1 VSRPIRFTF
10 ILFLAGLCTTLAAVG
25 GWRYARASA
34 PLSGPIILIS
44 IDTLRA
50 DHLPPY
56 GYAHVKTPAIAALAA
71 DGVVFERAYSH
82 SPQTL
87 PAHAALLSGRLPS
100 ENGVRVDEGAAIKPG
115 ERLLPQMLRDRG
127 YATAGVVSSALL
139 GKDTGIGQGFEF
151 FDPPPLDGTGSS
163 FGAAG
168 PPSLAETGSSLAGG
182 RRGSRDGGESEKIAE
197 RWLASHSTRA
207 FMFLH
212 LDEPHAPYAPPDRFA
227 EFAAYD
233 GEIAY
238 ADEIVGRLVKYLKSH
253 QLYDRSTIVLLSDHG
268 EGLGEHGEDEHGLFV
283 NREAVHVPLIIKQE
297 SNTSPGRRVGDVVQH
312 IDLVPTILDLV
323 KAPLPWGLRGRSLKP
338 LLEGTGRPAPV
349 SVYSESLY
357 GRTHFGWSAITAL
370 TSDRAPAPVLAEPV
384 EDAAKKSE
392 IVNSYRRAVAL
403 AADSR
408 WREAIPILQ
417 AILRQDV
424 EMAEVWRLLGT
435 VAARIDR
442 YDDVLNAAWYWIGLK
457 PEDPNAYLAAAA
469 ALVKLKRLDEAREQA
484 AVALTV
490 ASEKDRRPRAAA
502 HELLAR
508 LALAKHD
515 AETARE
521 EAALA
526 LKADP
531 AFPMPQY
538 VEARLLYDQGKYEE
552 ALTLFERAAAAL
564 EKPGASPIAELHF
577 YLGDVLIRQ
586 ERTAEA
592 EAALLE
598 ELRAFP
604 QNLRARSALA
614 LLYHTGGRSDE
625 ASSAVSDLIRAIPTP
640 DGYATAARLLTTF
653 GDRKHAEEL
662 RADARR
668 AFGDPAKRHR
678 ATY

>member
-1 VSRPIRFTF
+1 MSRPIRFTF

-56 GYAHVKTPAIAALAA
+56 GYTRVKTPAIAALAA

-115 ERLLPQMLRDRG
+115 ERLLAQMLRDRG

-151 FDPPPLDGTGSS
+151 FDPPP
-163 FGAAG
+163 
-168 PPSLAETGSSLAGG
+168 PPLIG
-182 RRGSRDGGESEKIAE
+182 RGSRDGAESEEIAE

-212 LDEPHAPYAPPDRFA
+212 LDEPHAPYEPPDRFA

-297 SNTSPGRRVGDVVQH
+297 SNTSPGRRVADVVQH

-357 GRTHFGWSAITAL
+357 GRAHFGWSAITAL
-370 TSDRAPAPVLAEPV
+370 TSERAPAPVLAEPV

-490 ASEKDRRPRAAA
+490 AAEKDRRPRAAA

-526 LKADP
+526 QKADP

-538 VEARLLYDQGKYEE
+538 VEARLLYDQSKYDE

-586 ERTAEA
+586 ERTVEA

-598 ELRAFP
+598 ELQAFP
-604 QNLRARSALA
+604 QNLRARGALA
-614 LLYHTGGRSDE
+614 LLYHSGGRSDE

-653 GDRKHAEEL
+653 GDRKQAETV
-662 RADARR
+662 RAEGRR
-668 AFGDPAKRHR
+668 VFAESSKLTR
-678 ATY
+678 APQSR

>member
-10 ILFLAGLCTTLAAVG
+10 ILFLAGLCTALAAVG

-56 GYAHVKTPAIAALAA
+56 GYTHVKTPAIAALAA

-87 PAHAALLSGRLPS
+87 PAHAALLSGKLPA
-100 ENGVRVDEGAAIKPG
+100 ENGVRVDEGGAVKPG

-151 FDPPPLDGTGSS
+151 FDPPSLAGKESS
-163 FGAAG
+163 FGRAG
-168 PPSLAETGSSLAGG
+168 PPSLT
-182 RRGSRDGGESEKIAE
+182 GSRDGAETEKIAE

-212 LDEPHAPYAPPDRFA
+212 LDEPHAPYDPPDRFA

-238 ADEIVGRLVKYLKSH
+238 ADEIVGRLVQYLKSH

-283 NREAVHVPLIIKQE
+283 NQEAVHVPLIIKQE
-297 SNTSPGRRVGDVVQH
+297 SNTSPGRRVRDVVQH

-323 KAPLPWGLRGRSLKP
+323 KAPLPWGLHGRSLKP

-357 GRTHFGWSAITAL
+357 GRTHFGWNAITAL
-370 TSDRAPAPVLAEPV
+370 TSDRTPAPVVAEPV

-403 AADSR
+403 AAESR

-424 EMAEVWRLLGT
+424 EMAEVWRLLGS

-442 YDDVLNAAWYWIGLK
+442 HDDVLNASWYWIGLK

-469 ALVKLKRLDEAREQA
+469 ALVKLKRVDEAREQA

-526 LKADP
+526 LKADS

-538 VEARLLYDQGKYEE
+538 VEARLLYDQGNYDE
-552 ALTLFERAAAAL
+552 ALALFERAAATL
-564 EKPGASPIAELHF
+564 EKPGAPPIAELHF
-577 YLGDVLIRQ
+577 YLGDILIRQ

-604 QNLRARSALA
+604 QNLRARGALA
-614 LLYHTGGRSDE
+614 LLYHADGRSDE
-625 ASSAVSDLIRAIPTP
+625 AADAIADLIRAIPTP
-640 DGYATAARLLTTF
+640 DGYAAAARLLTTF
-653 GDRKHAEEL
+653 GDRKQAETVRAEGRRIFAETSKLTHA
-662 RADARR
+662 R
-668 AFGDPAKRHR
+668 
-678 ATY
+678 

>member
-1 VSRPIRFTF
+1 MSRPIRFTF
-10 ILFLAGLCTTLAAVG
+10 ILFLAGLCTALAAVG

-56 GYAHVKTPAIAALAA
+56 GYTHVKTPAIAALAA

-87 PAHAALLSGRLPS
+87 PAHAALLSGKLPS

-139 GKDTGIGQGFEF
+139 GKGTGIGQGFEF
-151 FDPPPLDGTGSS
+151 FES
-163 FGAAG
+163 
-168 PPSLAETGSSLAGG
+168 PSLA
-182 RRGSRDGGESEKIAE
+182 GSRDGDESETIAE

-212 LDEPHAPYAPPDRFA
+212 LDEPHAPYEPPDRFA

-283 NREAVHVPLIIKQE
+283 NQEAVHVPLIIKQE
-297 SNTSPGRRVGDVVQH
+297 SNTSPGRRVRDVVQH

-338 LLEGTGRPAPV
+338 LLEGTGRPEPV

-357 GRTHFGWSAITAL
+357 GRTHFGWSAVTAL
-370 TSDRAPAPVLAEPV
+370 TSDRTPAPVLADPL

-442 YDDVLNAAWYWIGLK
+442 YDDVLNASWYWIGLK

-538 VEARLLYDQGKYEE
+538 VDARLLYDQGKYDE

-577 YLGDVLIRQ
+577 YLGDILIRQ

-604 QNLRARSALA
+604 QNLRARGALA

-653 GDRKHAEEL
+653 GDRKQAEAV
-662 RADARR
+662 RAEGRR
-668 AFGDPAKRHR
+668 VFAESSKLTRRPATSEH
-678 ATY
+678 

>member
-1 VSRPIRFTF
+1 MSRPIRFTF
-10 ILFLAGLCTTLAAVG
+10 ILFLAGLCTALAAVG

-71 DGVVFERAYSH
+71 DGVLFERAYSH

-87 PAHAALLSGRLPS
+87 PAHAALLSGKLPS

-139 GKDTGIGQGFEF
+139 GKGTGIGQGFEF
-151 FDPPPLDGTGSS
+151 FESP
-163 FGAAG
+163 A
-168 PPSLAETGSSLAGG
+168 LA
-182 RRGSRDGGESEKIAE
+182 GSRDGDESETIAE

-212 LDEPHAPYAPPDRFA
+212 LDEPHAPYEPPDRFA

-283 NREAVHVPLIIKQE
+283 NQEAVHVPLIIKQE
-297 SNTSPGRRVGDVVQH
+297 SNTSPGRRVRDVVQH

-338 LLEGTGRPAPV
+338 LLEGTGRPEPV

-357 GRTHFGWSAITAL
+357 GRTHFGWSAVTAL
-370 TSDRAPAPVLAEPV
+370 TSDRTPAPVLADPL

-442 YDDVLNAAWYWIGLK
+442 HDDVLNASWYWIGLK

-538 VEARLLYDQGKYEE
+538 VDARLLYDQGKYDE

-577 YLGDVLIRQ
+577 YMGDVLIRQ

-604 QNLRARSALA
+604 QNLRARGALA

-653 GDRKHAEEL
+653 GDRKQAETV
-662 RADARR
+662 RAEGRR
-668 AFGDPAKRHR
+668 VFAESSKLTRRPAISEH
-678 ATY
+678 

>member
-10 ILFLAGLCTTLAAVG
+10 ILFLAGLCTALAAVG

-56 GYAHVKTPAIAALAA
+56 GYTHVKTPAIAALAA

-87 PAHAALLSGRLPS
+87 PAHAALLSGKLPS
-100 ENGVRVDEGAAIKPG
+100 ENGVRVDDGAAVKPG

-127 YATAGVVSSALL
+127 YTTAGVVSSALL
-139 GKDTGIGQGFEF
+139 GKDTGIGQGFEYF
-151 FDPPPLDGTGSS
+151 ES
-163 FGAAG
+163 
-168 PPSLAETGSSLAGG
+168 PSLA
-182 RRGSRDGGESEKIAE
+182 GSRDGDESERIAE

-212 LDEPHAPYAPPDRFA
+212 LDEPHAPYEPPDRFA

-283 NREAVHVPLIIKQE
+283 NQEAVHVPLIIKQE
-297 SNTSPGRRVGDVVQH
+297 SNTSPGRRVRDVVQH

-323 KAPLPWGLRGRSLKP
+323 KAPLPWGLHGRSLKP

-357 GRTHFGWSAITAL
+357 GRAHFGWSPITAL
-370 TSDRAPAPVLAEPV
+370 TGDRTPAPVVAEPI

-392 IVNSYRRAVAL
+392 IVNSYRRALAL

-442 YDDVLNAAWYWIGLK
+442 YDDVLNASWYWIGLK

-469 ALVKLKRLDEAREQA
+469 ALVKLKRVDEAREQA

-526 LKADP
+526 MKADP

-538 VEARLLYDQGKYEE
+538 VDARLLYDQGKYDE
-552 ALTLFERAAAAL
+552 ALALFERAAAAL
-564 EKPGASPIAELHF
+564 EKPGAPPIAELHF
-577 YLGDVLIRQ
+577 YLGDILIRQ

-592 EAALLE
+592 EAALLD

-604 QNLRARSALA
+604 QNLRARGALA
-614 LLYHTGGRSDE
+614 LLYHAGGRSDE
-625 ASSAVSDLIRAIPTP
+625 ASDAVSDLIRAIPTP
-640 DGYATAARLLTTF
+640 DGYAAAARLLTSF
-653 GDRKHAEEL
+653 GDRKQAETV
-662 RADARR
+662 RAEGRRVFAETSKLTRAR
-668 AFGDPAKRHR
+668 
-678 ATY
+678 

>member
-56 GYAHVKTPAIAALAA
+56 GYTHVKTPAIAALAA

-100 ENGVRVDEGAAIKPG
+100 ENGVRVDEGAAVKPG
-115 ERLLPQMLRDRG
+115 ERLLAQMLRDRG

-139 GKDTGIGQGFEF
+139 GQDTGIGQGFEF
-151 FDPPPLDGTGSS
+151 FDPGS
-163 FGAAG
+163 A
-168 PPSLAETGSSLAGG
+168 
-182 RRGSRDGGESEKIAE
+182 RGSRDGAESEKVAE

-212 LDEPHAPYAPPDRFA
+212 LDEPHAPYEPPDRFA
-227 EFAAYD
+227 EFTAYD

-283 NREAVHVPLIIKQE
+283 NQEAVHVPLIIKQE
-297 SNTSPGRRVGDVVQH
+297 SNTSPGRRVRDVVQH

-357 GRTHFGWSAITAL
+357 GRTHFGWSGITAL
-370 TSDRAPAPVLAEPV
+370 TSDRTLAPVLAEPV

-403 AADSR
+403 VTDDR

-442 YDDVLNAAWYWIGLK
+442 YDDVLNASWYWIGLK
-457 PEDPNAYLAAAA
+457 PEDPNSYLAAAA
-469 ALVKLKRLDEAREQA
+469 ALVKLKRPDEAREQA

-515 AETARE
+515 AEAARE

-531 AFPMPQY
+531 AFPMPHY
-538 VEARLLYDQGKYEE
+538 VEARLLYDQGKYDE

-564 EKPGASPIAELHF
+564 EKPGAAPVAELHF
-577 YLGDVLIRQ
+577 YRGDILIRQ

-604 QNLRARSALA
+604 QNLRARGALA

-625 ASSAVSDLIRAIPTP
+625 AWSAVSDLIRAIPTP

-653 GDRKHAEEL
+653 GDRKQAEAV
-662 RADARR
+662 RAEGRR
-668 AFGDPAKRHR
+668 AFAETSKLTRSYQDHEITKSRR
-678 ATY
+678 

>member
-1 VSRPIRFTF
+1 MSRPIRFTF
-10 ILFLAGLCTTLAAVG
+10 ILFLAGLCTALAAVG

-71 DGVVFERAYSH
+71 DGVLFERAYSH

-87 PAHAALLSGRLPS
+87 PAHVALLSGKLPS

-139 GKDTGIGQGFEF
+139 GKGTGIGQGFEF
-151 FDPPPLDGTGSS
+151 FES
-163 FGAAG
+163 
-168 PPSLAETGSSLAGG
+168 PSLA
-182 RRGSRDGGESEKIAE
+182 GSRDGDESETIAE

-212 LDEPHAPYAPPDRFA
+212 LDEPHAPYEPPDRFA

-283 NREAVHVPLIIKQE
+283 NQEAVHVPLIIKQE
-297 SNTSPGRRVGDVVQH
+297 SNTSPGRRVRDVVQH

-338 LLEGTGRPAPV
+338 LLEGTGRPEPV

-357 GRTHFGWSAITAL
+357 GRTHFGWSAVTAL
-370 TSDRAPAPVLAEPV
+370 TSDRTPAPVLADPL

-442 YDDVLNAAWYWIGLK
+442 HDDVLNASWYWIGLK

-538 VEARLLYDQGKYEE
+538 VDARLLYDQGKYDE

-564 EKPGASPIAELHF
+564 EKPGAVPIAELHF
-577 YLGDVLIRQ
+577 YMGDILIRQ

-604 QNLRARSALA
+604 QNLRARGALA

-653 GDRKHAEEL
+653 GDRRQAETV
-662 RADARR
+662 RAEGRR
-668 AFGDPAKRHR
+668 VFAESSKLTRRPATSEH
-678 ATY
+678 

>member
-1 VSRPIRFTF
+1 MSRPIRFTF
-10 ILFLAGLCTTLAAVG
+10 ILFLAGLCTALAAVG

-34 PLSGPIILIS
+34 PVSGPIIVIS

-50 DHLPPY
+50 DHLPAY
-56 GYAHVKTPAIAALAA
+56 GYAKVKTPAIDALAA
-71 DGVVFERAYSH
+71 DGAVFERAYSH
-82 SPQTL
+82 APQTL
-87 PAHAALLSGRLPS
+87 PAHAAMLSGQLPF
-100 ENGVRVDEGAAIKPG
+100 ETGVRDNVGFTVKTG

-151 FDPPPLDGTGSS
+151 FDS
-163 FGAAG
+163 GA
-168 PPSLAETGSSLAGG
+168 S
-182 RRGSRDGGESEKIAE
+182 RGSRDGAETEKIAE
-197 RWLASHSTRA
+197 RWLESHSTRA

-212 LDEPHAPYAPPDRFA
+212 LDEPRAPYEPPDRFA
-227 EFAAYD
+227 QFAAYD

-283 NREAVHVPLIIKQE
+283 NQEAVHVPLIIKQE
-297 SNTSPGRRVGDVVQH
+297 SNTSPGRRVRDVVQH

-338 LLEGTGRPAPV
+338 LLEGTGRPEPV

-370 TSDRAPAPVLAEPV
+370 TSDRTPAPVLADPL

-442 YDDVLNAAWYWIGLK
+442 HDDVLNASWYWIGLK

-538 VEARLLYDQGKYEE
+538 VEARLLYDE
-552 ALTLFERAAAAL
+552 ANYDDALSLFERAAAAL
-564 EKPGASPIAELHF
+564 EKPGVSPIAE
-577 YLGDVLIRQ
+577 
-586 ERTAEA
+586 TAERAVRKNKRSLNAPEIPVTSKVPA
-592 EAALLE
+592 EANVTEERRTTPDAGTFAHLIPDACAL
-598 ELRAFP
+598 
-604 QNLRARSALA
+604 
-614 LLYHTGGRSDE
+614 
-625 ASSAVSDLIRAIPTP
+625 SAVRT
-640 DGYATAARLLTTF
+640 
-653 GDRKHAEEL
+653 
-662 RADARR
+662 
-668 AFGDPAKRHR
+668 
-678 ATY
+678 

>member
-10 ILFLAGLCTTLAAVG
+10 ILFLAGLCTALAAVG

-56 GYAHVKTPAIAALAA
+56 GYTHVKTPAIAALAA

-87 PAHAALLSGRLPS
+87 PAHAALLSGKLPS
-100 ENGVRVDEGAAIKPG
+100 ENGVRVDEGAAVKPG
-115 ERLLPQMLRDRG
+115 ERLLAQMLRDRG

-151 FDPPPLDGTGSS
+151 FDRPSLAGAGSS
-163 FGAAG
+163 FGVAG
-168 PPSLAETGSSLAGG
+168 SH
-182 RRGSRDGGESEKIAE
+182 GSRDGAESEKIAE

-212 LDEPHAPYAPPDRFA
+212 LDEPHAPYAPPDSFA

-283 NREAVHVPLIIKQE
+283 NQEAIHVPLIIKQE
-297 SNTSPGRRVGDVVQH
+297 SNTSPGRRVRDVVQH

-370 TSDRAPAPVLAEPV
+370 TSDRTPAPVLAEPV
-384 EDAAKKSE
+384 QDAAKKSE

-442 YDDVLNAAWYWIGLK
+442 YDDVLNASWYWIGLK

-490 ASEKDRRPRAAA
+490 ASEKDRRPRAGA

-515 AETARE
+515 AETARD

-538 VEARLLYDQGKYEE
+538 VEARLLYDQGKYDE
-552 ALTLFERAAAAL
+552 ALPLFERAAAAL
-564 EKPGASPIAELHF
+564 AKPGASPIAELHF
-577 YLGDVLIRQ
+577 YLGDILIRQ

-592 EAALLE
+592 EAALLA

-604 QNLRARSALA
+604 QNLRTRGALA
-614 LLYHTGGRSDE
+614 LLYHSGGRSDE

-653 GDRKHAEEL
+653 GDRKQAETV
-662 RADARR
+662 RAEGRR
-668 AFGDPAKRHR
+668 VFAETSKLTRRSTNSEHE
-678 ATY
+678 ATTPRR

>member
-1 VSRPIRFTF
+1 MSRPIRFTF
-10 ILFLAGLCTTLAAVG
+10 ILFLAGLCTALAAVG

-56 GYAHVKTPAIAALAA
+56 GYARVKTPAIAALAA
-71 DGVVFERAYSH
+71 DGVLFERAYSH

-87 PAHAALLSGRLPS
+87 PAHVALLSGKLPS

-139 GKDTGIGQGFEF
+139 GKGTGIGQGFEF
-151 FDPPPLDGTGSS
+151 FES
-163 FGAAG
+163 
-168 PPSLAETGSSLAGG
+168 PSLA
-182 RRGSRDGGESEKIAE
+182 GSRDGDESETIAE

-212 LDEPHAPYAPPDRFA
+212 LDEPHAPYEPPDRFA

-283 NREAVHVPLIIKQE
+283 NQEAVHVPLIIKQE
-297 SNTSPGRRVGDVVQH
+297 SNTSPGRRVRDVVQH

-338 LLEGTGRPAPV
+338 LLEGTGRPEPV

-357 GRTHFGWSAITAL
+357 GRTHFGWSAVTAL
-370 TSDRAPAPVLAEPV
+370 TSDRTPAPVLADPL

-435 VAARIDR
+435 VAGRIDR
-442 YDDVLNAAWYWIGLK
+442 HDDVLNASWYWIGLK

-515 AETARE
+515 AETARD

-538 VEARLLYDQGKYEE
+538 VDARLLYDQGKYDE

-564 EKPGASPIAELHF
+564 EKPGAVPIAELHF
-577 YLGDVLIRQ
+577 YIGDILIRQ

-604 QNLRARSALA
+604 QNLRARGALA

-653 GDRKHAEEL
+653 GDRRQAETV
-662 RADARR
+662 RAEGRR
-668 AFGDPAKRHR
+668 VFAESSKLTRRPATSEH
-678 ATY
+678 

>member
-1 VSRPIRFTF
+1 MSRPIRFTF
-10 ILFLAGLCTTLAAVG
+10 ILFIAGLCTALAAVG

-56 GYAHVKTPAIAALAA
+56 GYTHVKTPAIAALAA

-87 PAHAALLSGRLPS
+87 PAHAALLSGKLPS
-100 ENGVRVDEGAAIKPG
+100 ENGVRVDEGAAVKPG

-127 YATAGVVSSALL
+127 YATAGVVSSVRL

-151 FDPPPLDGTGSS
+151 FDPPSLTGTESS
-163 FGAAG
+163 FGRAG
-168 PPSLAETGSSLAGG
+168 PPSLV
-182 RRGSRDGGESEKIAE
+182 GSRDGAETEKIAE

-212 LDEPHAPYAPPDRFA
+212 LDEPHAPYEPPDRFA

-268 EGLGEHGEDEHGLFV
+268 EGLGDHGEDEHGLFV
-283 NREAVHVPLIIKQE
+283 NQEAVHVPLIIKQE
-297 SNTSPGRRVGDVVQH
+297 SNTSPGRRVRDVVQH

-323 KAPLPWGLRGRSLKP
+323 KAPLPWGLHGRSLKP

-357 GRTHFGWSAITAL
+357 GRTHFGWSGITAL
-370 TSDRAPAPVLAEPV
+370 TSDRTPAPVLAEPV

-442 YDDVLNAAWYWIGLK
+442 YDDVLNASWYWIGLK

-469 ALVKLKRLDEAREQA
+469 ALVKLKRVDEAREQA

-531 AFPMPQY
+531 AFPMPHY
-538 VEARLLYDQGKYEE
+538 VEARLLYDQGKYDE
-552 ALTLFERAAAAL
+552 ALALFERAAAAL
-564 EKPGASPIAELHF
+564 EKPGAPPIAELHF
-577 YLGDVLIRQ
+577 YLGDILIRQ

-604 QNLRARSALA
+604 QNLRARGALA
-614 LLYHTGGRSDE
+614 LLYHADGRSDE
-625 ASSAVSDLIRAIPTP
+625 ASGAVSDLIRAIPTP

-668 AFGDPAKRHR
+668 AFGEPAKRHR